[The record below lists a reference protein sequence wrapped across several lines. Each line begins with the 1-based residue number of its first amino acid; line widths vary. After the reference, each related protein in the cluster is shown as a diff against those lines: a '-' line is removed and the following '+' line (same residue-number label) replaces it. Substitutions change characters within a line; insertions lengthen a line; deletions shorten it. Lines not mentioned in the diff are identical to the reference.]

1 MKVRG
6 RLEKNVEQNTLYAS
20 MKFSNNDKQVQK
32 QKRAQ
37 RKAIPPT
44 LKVYPSNFGGS
55 DVQKSDS
62 EKIQCPSMVASPAD
76 HRQRGREKQS
86 PALDRLTAEL

>member
-1 MKVRG
+1 
-6 RLEKNVEQNTLYAS
+6 

-55 DVQKSDS
+55 DVQKSDFL
-62 EKIQCPSMVASPAD
+62 
-76 HRQRGREKQS
+76 
-86 PALDRLTAEL
+86 LDSFFDKYEVSFPVSFD